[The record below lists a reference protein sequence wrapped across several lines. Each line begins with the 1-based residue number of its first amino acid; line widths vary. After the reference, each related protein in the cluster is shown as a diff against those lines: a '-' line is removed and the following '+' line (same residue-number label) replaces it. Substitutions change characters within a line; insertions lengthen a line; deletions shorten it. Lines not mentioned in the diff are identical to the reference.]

1 MDDSAQ
7 KQLDGQ
13 APTSVPPT
21 TPEATPVSQPVSPP
35 VEPVSLNPL
44 PEASQVVPPPPVT
57 PSTESSVSNG
67 GDQKKS
73 RSPIPIIIGLIV
85 LLLAGL
91 AFAFYYF
98 NVKLNQQNVTKIPVG
113 PTAMPFVPIK
123 NLRIGTDATYP
134 PMETQDSKGMLIGY
148 DIDLGTQLATELGGK
163 AEFKNIAWDDV
174 FKALDE
180 KKIDVIISSVTITDE
195 RKKQYLFSSPY
206 INAGQVI
213 LTKKDNV
220 KIAGVADLANK
231 KVGVQKDTTS
241 EKEAVKYT
249 DAKMVT
255 GYADYDIA
263 AKDLVNGK
271 LDAVIIDLTA
281 GKGLVDKYPGLKIAS
296 DSFTNEYYGIVLRKD
311 DVALQ
316 SRINQAIST
325 LHERGVLDDIK
336 QKWFQ

>member
-1 MDDSAQ
+1 MDDSAP
-7 KQLDGQ
+7 KQPDGQ
-13 APTSVPPT
+13 
-21 TPEATPVSQPVSPP
+21 TPVSTPASPSETVASPQPVAQ

-44 PEASQVVPPPPVT
+44 PESSPVVPPPPAT
-57 PSTESSVSNG
+57 PPTPMSSSG
-67 GDQKKS
+67 EGQKKS
-73 RSPIPIIIGLIV
+73 RSLIPIIIGLIV
-85 LLLAGL
+85 LLIAGL

-98 NVKLNQQNVTKIPVG
+98 NVKLSQQNVTKVPVG

-123 NLRIGTDATYP
+123 NLKIGTDATYP
-134 PMETQDSKGMLIGY
+134 PMETQDAKGMLSGY
-148 DIDLGTQLATELGGK
+148 DIDLGTQLAKELGGK

-174 FKALDE
+174 FKALEE

-220 KIAGVADLANK
+220 KIATVADLVNK

-241 EKEAVKYT
+241 EKEAVKYA
-249 DAKMVT
+249 DAKMIT
-255 GYADYDIA
+255 GYADYDLA

-281 GKGLVDKYPGLKIAS
+281 GKGLVDKYRGLKIAS